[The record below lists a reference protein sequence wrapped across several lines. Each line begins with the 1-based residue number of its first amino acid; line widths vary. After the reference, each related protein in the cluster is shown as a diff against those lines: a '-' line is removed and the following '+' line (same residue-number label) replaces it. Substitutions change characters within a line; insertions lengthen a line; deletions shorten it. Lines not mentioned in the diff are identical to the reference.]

1 MLWFPLARTTR
12 SGRVFAEFVGT
23 GQSIAPLLARA
34 IARESDG
41 QLDAEP
47 GDVAPLSDPLDELDE
62 LDPPFMPDDQPPRKK
77 QHVELAEGP
86 TQATKALSGSHRRRA
101 SKRRRDVAIHGHTA
115 RPETIAE
122 HVHTADF
129 QNTDFP
135 TQLLPTAT
143 GAYVAKMEDADELG
157 GSKKE
162 RSVEEYLAQGF
173 HLVETGGSEAKPLV
187 DSNNR
192 VFGVYVSPPDNP
204 TYAAS
209 HKSAYQ
215 ELVDASLAA
224 KFPAAFK
231 RHRAGGGQTTPSWLE
246 SDYPAVAE
254 RLLASTNF
262 NRLAGFA
269 SASLGLWAP
278 RLHGYYVDYSQKF
291 DGFGLPRTRPFPASV
306 FAAAA
311 FNFGPRAWTH
321 KHRDVLNL
329 PFGWCAIIA
338 LGKFDPTK
346 GGHLVLWDLK
356 LIIEFPAGSP
366 FSSPPRRSHSN
377 VKVQSHEMRASFTQ
391 FTAGGL
397 FRFVDN
403 GFRTEDGF
411 AAEEPEAYLEAQAA
425 KEGRWKTGLG
435 LWSTVEEL
443 MAALFWPSSKG
454 KQTPRPR
461 HTRSS
466 AATAQPP
473 VSTAGTSQRP
483 PSDSPPSSPVLGKR
497 TRREDEEDEE
507 DDEDEDDEDDEGDV
521 DEDAQN
527 IWADRRRKRRRYY
540 GAENTSAARQQRHRE
555 AEARYQQRNAK
566 VCSARSSAWN
576 KAQRDAVIRLGG
588 PENDERLR
596 QNRVQVKATRK
607 KRQTISNQLVA
618 MGFPDRLAT

>member
-1 MLWFPLARTTR
+1 MWSLAPLLFFLAMTEGRLMALW
-12 SGRVFAEFVGT
+12 SGPSEAPRIRPSPKVDGAGPGQAQIDGLDLDPAHWFVDTNLPFTPTFSSSRRGAAAYSPEFIGT

-47 GDVAPLSDPLDELDE
+47 GDVAPLGPLDELGRVRPA
-62 LDPPFMPDDQPPRKK
+62 LHARPTSRRKK
-77 QHVELAEGP
+77 QHVELADGP

-143 GAYVAKMEDADELG
+143 GAYVAKVEDADELW

-162 RSVEEYLAQGF
+162 RSVEEYLARGF
-173 HLVETGGSEAKPLV
+173 HLVETGG
-187 DSNNR
+187 
-192 VFGVYVSPPDNP
+192 
-204 TYAAS
+204 
-209 HKSAYQ
+209 
-215 ELVDASLAA
+215 
-224 KFPAAFK
+224 
-231 RHRAGGGQTTPSWLE
+231 SWLE

-338 LGKFDPTK
+338 LGNGLPHSHPLRDAP
-346 GGHLVLWDLK
+346 
-356 LIIEFPAGSP
+356 
-366 FSSPPRRSHSN
+366 HSN

-397 FRFVDN
+397 FRLADN

-443 MAALFWPSSKG
+443 MAGASG
-454 KQTPRPR
+454 R
-461 HTRSS
+461 
-466 AATAQPP
+466 ATDDFPY
-473 VSTAGTSQRP
+473 G
-483 PSDSPPSSPVLGKR
+483 LG
-497 TRREDEEDEE
+497 
-507 DDEDEDDEDDEGDV
+507 
-521 DEDAQN
+521 
-527 IWADRRRKRRRYY
+527 
-540 GAENTSAARQQRHRE
+540 
-555 AEARYQQRNAK
+555 
-566 VCSARSSAWN
+566 
-576 KAQRDAVIRLGG
+576 
-588 PENDERLR
+588 
-596 QNRVQVKATRK
+596 
-607 KRQTISNQLVA
+607 
-618 MGFPDRLAT
+618 